1 MESQFETISVLVVDD
16 EEPIRRLAEKEL
28 GSDRRRVTAAK
39 NAREALK
46 RFKTRSFDV
55 VLLDMR
61 LPDGNGM
68 DLLAQFQELSPEVQ
82 VVIITGYADVDNAVQ
97 AMKLGAYD
105 YVTKPFDLDRLELI
119 IEKAF
124 QRVSLQR
131 ENRLL
136 RHNQSEE
143 RPIRLMGHSEQM
155 KQLRYL
161 MRKVAVADVPVLLTG
176 ESGTG
181 KTEVARAIHDLSSR
195 RKMPLVVKNCATL
208 QKDLVRSELFG
219 HARGAFT
226 GAEQSREGLMAFA
239 NKGTLFLDEIGEL
252 SLDVQGALLKVVDT
266 QTFRRVGD
274 KDEQHVD
281 VRFIFATNKNLKS
294 EVEGG
299 RFSEAL
305 YHRLNVFS
313 IPLPPLRERKG
324 DLTAL
329 VDYFLGQLA
338 VGDARPKI
346 APRAMQFLLA
356 YEWPGNVRELKN
368 VLERALILSDNN
380 IITEQTLP
388 LDLVANAGSTSR
400 DQLFQSL
407 QEVESEHILKVLSF
421 VEGRKTEAAK
431 ILGIGR
437 KTLYRKLQALG
448 VDDLVLADRLPGD

>member
-1 MESQFETISVLVVDD
+1 
-16 EEPIRRLAEKEL
+16 
-28 GSDRRRVTAAK
+28 
-39 NAREALK
+39 
-46 RFKTRSFDV
+46 
-55 VLLDMR
+55 
-61 LPDGNGM
+61 
-68 DLLAQFQELSPEVQ
+68 
-82 VVIITGYADVDNAVQ
+82 
-97 AMKLGAYD
+97 
-105 YVTKPFDLDRLELI
+105 
-119 IEKAF
+119 
-124 QRVSLQR
+124 
-131 ENRLL
+131 
-136 RHNQSEE
+136 
-143 RPIRLMGHSEQM
+143 
-155 KQLRYL
+155 
-161 MRKVAVADVPVLLTG
+161 
-176 ESGTG
+176 
-181 KTEVARAIHDLSSR
+181 
-195 RKMPLVVKNCATL
+195 MPLVVKNCATL

-448 VDDLVLADRLPGD
+448 VDDPVLADRLPGD